1 MSSEALTLL
10 IIWAVAVVAFFALWA
25 ILAKIIK
32 RISEKRSRGK
42 DTVQEGTAEI
52 EIPPKQES

>member
-42 DTVQEGTAEI
+42 DTVQEGTAEN